1 MRRLKPLGYLLVFV
15 VPATLPAAA
24 WLARATPW
32 PNLAAWFPTFFLF
45 VLLPVAD
52 YLCGRDT
59 GNPADDAEAE
69 RLERGRYYAALL
81 FAVVP
86 VQFGLLAWSAQQ
98 FATLPL
104 NALGIAGWLWAQGV
118 VSGTLA
124 INVAH
129 ELIHK
134 RGRVEPWTGGL
145 LLASVC
151 YATFKVEHVRGH
163 HVHVATPADASSAP
177 LGSSVFAFVAR
188 ALVRNIATAWRLEAA
203 RLRRIGLPWWHRDN
217 ELVAWTAVSLA
228 LAAGF
233 FAWLGAAGLVFF
245 LAQGAIAAA
254 VLEVIN
260 YVEHYG
266 LERRLLP
273 DGRYERTTH
282 LHSWNSSYRI
292 SNFMLFQLQRHSDHH
307 ENPRR
312 RYPALRHYD
321 ASPQLPGGYTAML
334 VLALCPPLWRRVI
347 DPRVRAFRD
356 RRAGDDGAVRPA
368 TAFSA
373 RNSP

>member
-1 MRRLKPLGYLLVFV
+1 MRTLKPLGYLLVFV
-15 VPATLPAAA
+15 VPATLPVAA
-24 WLARATPW
+24 WLAHATGS

-45 VLLPVAD
+45 VLLPIAD
-52 YLCGRDT
+52 YLSGRDT
-59 GNPADDAEAE
+59 RNPDDDADAE
-69 RLERGRYYAALL
+69 RLEGSRWYSALL

-86 VQFGLLAWSAQQ
+86 VQFALLAWSAHQ

-104 NALGIAGWLWAQGV
+104 DASGIAGWLWAQGV

-134 RGRVEPWTGGL
+134 RSRVEQWTGGL
-145 LLASVC
+145 LLAGVC
-151 YATFKVEHVRGH
+151 YGSFKVEHVRGH
-163 HVHVATPADASSAP
+163 HVHVSTPADASSAP
-177 LGSSVFAFVAR
+177 LGASVYAFIAH
-188 ALVRNIATAWRLEAA
+188 ALVRNTANAWRLEAA
-203 RLRRIGLPWWHRDN
+203 RLRALGLPWWHWRN
-217 ELVAWTAVSLA
+217 ELLAWTAISLA

-233 FAWLGAAGLVFF
+233 FAWLGVVGLVFF
-245 LAQGAIAAA
+245 LAHGLIAAA

-266 LERRLLP
+266 LERQRLP

-307 ENPRR
+307 EHARR
-312 RYPALRHYD
+312 RYQALRHHD

-347 DPRVRAFRD
+347 DPRVRAFR
-356 RRAGDDGAVRPA
+356 AA
-368 TAFSA
+368 
-373 RNSP
+373 SPGH